1 MKITYIHHSGFSIE
15 LDKCVLLFDYFKGEL
30 PKWNR
35 NKSIYAFSSH
45 GHHDHFS
52 SVIFNLEK
60 EYTNVTYVLSDD
72 IKVKKSANI
81 YFVKPNDTF
90 HINDLEI
97 KTLESTDLGVA
108 FIVKAESKLFYHAG
122 DLNYWHWEGELTDEE
137 NYNFGVRYKKELNKI
152 SDLDFDVS
160 FVPLDP
166 RQQDQYNFGF
176 DTFMKNINTRY
187 IFPMHFWMDY
197 SIIDKILSDKCSK
210 SYRNKIIKIT
220 KETEEFILE

>member
-1 MKITYIHHSGFSIE
+1 MKITYIHHSSFSIE
-15 LDKCVLLFDYFKGEL
+15 LDNCILLFDYFKGDL

-35 NKSIYAFSSH
+35 NKSIYVFSSH

-52 SVIFNLEK
+52 PVIFNLEK

-81 YFVKPNDTF
+81 YFVKPNDTLY
-90 HINDLEI
+90 IDDLEI

-108 FIVKAESKLFYHAG
+108 FIIQAESKLFYHAG
-122 DLNYWHWEGELTDEE
+122 DLNYWHWEGELTAEE
-137 NYNFGVRYKKELNKI
+137 NYSFGVRYKKELSKI
-152 SDLDFDVS
+152 SDLGFDIS

-166 RQQDQYNFGF
+166 RQQDQYSLGF

-197 SIIDKILSDKCSK
+197 SIIDKILLDKCSK

-220 KETEEFILE
+220 KESEEFILE